1 MAAQTLRREAYEGAR
16 IAPGK
21 SDHTEVVVAGLS
33 PVGASASFSELLQ
46 QSTLTSRLNSSNI
59 ALGYGYSGLAEVFFA
74 RTLHG
79 IVRPMST
86 YVESA
91 ALLAGPTP
99 NLALRTAERDFRS
112 QQGTLFAYDRDVQ
125 TFGNRLN
132 GFLTG
137 LAGLRTSLQTI
148 EALAADTVSNPGNAA
163 ANQAA
168 IDAIVPQLRTQIQ
181 VLRNAQAQPT
191 FHFENL
197 DPRVYDLALFAAN
210 GLRID
215 PSSFPI
221 DINITQDARR
231 AEAFNFLNNLAGLSQ
246 PLTFTITG
254 PGGTSALIDV
264 SPTGAEIVDAITG
277 VSAANTTSV
286 DFDIT
291 GALGSVT
298 ITILGNQ
305 PGEIADAIT
314 GINPALNT
322 GDAVFRIGSN
332 LQAASG
338 ATEVTVFGGTRAQ
351 ILGALSA
358 ITPSGNTGGVTFEL
372 SGALTTVLGLSAE
385 TITISGGTRAD
396 LVDGVT
402 VSPTLNTGDA
412 TISISGIDGTA
423 NVTILGGTQASA
435 AGVLNT
441 FLQVGNTGDR
451 TYDITGALGTASVRI
466 DGGSGPETGAI
477 ITDPNGD
484 GTFVITGNTDFTLQ
498 LAGSGSAPANGTK
511 TLNFSAGTY
520 TQAQLIAILQ
530 ADIDS
535 GSAPLKNRVIA
546 VAIGTTGI
554 GFTTVAADT
563 GPGVS
568 LTYSQGS
575 DPDGVLIDAAGPF
588 VGTNGDD
595 ATAAAA
601 RVNAVSGTTGVY
613 AVVNGTVVD
622 FFSGTS
628 AANRFYGSGATIVVS
643 NIAGGNAGV
652 VNATNTAGTNGD
664 SAATAI
670 GKINAVQ
677 ATTGVLAFAG
687 SGANDISLSSTRPGS
702 IDVLGSNAE
711 VTVADVSGG
720 TAAATTNSSAFGTDG
735 DSQATIINT
744 INAVSANTGVEAF
757 ADGANI
763 GLRSGVFGVTGL
775 YGSDADIVIANVTG
789 GNAVTVA
796 AASASGTDGD
806 TVTDVI
812 NAIAAAS
819 GGTGVTGSAG
829 SAGAVTLTGST
840 GGSTEFITIQSM
852 SAPALVSGIGIQ
864 SPSATDFGEDPEDRD
879 DILVK
884 INAQSGTTGVQAIA
898 GSNAN
903 AITLQSTMAG
913 GGATVTISNIV
924 DPLPAAEVE
933 FSPTLTDTGFTPT
946 QAAVVNLI
954 NAAANSIGVE
964 AYADADVSLRTFLYG
979 SDAEFTINPVADPAG
994 ILGGGVSRTG
1004 TDAAGTISVDGST
1017 PVPITATVNRFDFLI
1032 NGVQGS
1038 FSVPADSI
1046 FDPASI
1052 DVMETTSQYIGLTN
1066 ELGNDLS
1073 RFNFNTLN
1081 QGFLGTLLDD
1091 DLNLQTRGTNGN
1103 PGISIPLG
1111 GVRSIDLTAPTGAQ
1125 AAVLMASQALDQLEA
1140 DETLAQNLLNRLL
1153 GPISDGNAFRDTSFS
1168 LNREDLIDLETAIN
1182 SYAQLR
1188 AAATNDLASG
1198 LLAQIAGLYNT
1209 SALPMLTGI

>member
-1 MAAQTLRREAYEGAR
+1 M
-16 IAPGK
+16 
-21 SDHTEVVVAGLS
+21 SGLS
-33 PVGASASFSELLQ
+33 PIGASSTFSTLLQ
-46 QSTLTSRLNSSNI
+46 QNTLTQRLGASNI
-59 ALGYGYSGLAEVFFA
+59 AIGANYAGLAEVFFA
-74 RTLHG
+74 RTLFG
-79 IVRPMST
+79 SVGPAQR
-86 YVESA
+86 YAQASA
-91 ALLAGPTP
+91 ALAGPPPVVALSSAQRDLKAQQQQLAGY
-99 NLALRTAERDFRS
+99 TA
-112 QQGTLFAYDRDVQ
+112 GIQ
-125 TFGNRLN
+125 TFSDRLDT
-132 GFLTG
+132 FLTG
-137 LAGLRTSLQTI
+137 LDGLRTTLQSIQALVANTI
-148 EALAADTVSNPGNAA
+148 AVPGNVAI
-163 ANQAA
+163 NQAA
-168 IDAIVPQLRTQIQ
+168 IDVLVPQLQTQIQ
-181 VLRNAQAQPT
+181 SLRSTQAQPT

-197 DPRVYDLALFAAN
+197 DARVYDLALFAAN

-221 DINITQDARR
+221 DINVTQDARR
-231 AEAFNFLNNLAGLSQ
+231 AEAINFLNDLAGLSQ

-254 PGGTSALIDV
+254 PGGTSAIIDV

-277 VSAANTTSV
+277 VSSANTQSV

-291 GALGSVT
+291 GALGTVT
-298 ITILGNQ
+298 ITILGEA
-305 PGEIADAIT
+305 PGEIADAIS
-314 GINPALNT
+314 GINPTLNT
-322 GDAVFRIGSN
+322 GNAVFRIGSN

-338 ATEVTVFGGTRAQ
+338 ATQVTVFGGTQAQ
-351 ILGALSA
+351 ILGALTA
-358 ITPSGNTGGVTFEL
+358 ITPSGNTGGVTFDL
-372 SGALTTVLGLSAE
+372 AGALTTVLGLSPE

-402 VSPTLNTGDA
+402 VAPTFNTGDA
-412 TISISGIDGTA
+412 TIAITGTDGTA
-423 NVTILGGTQASA
+423 NVTILGGTQATS

-477 ITDPNGD
+477 ITDPNAD
-484 GTFVITGNTDFTLQ
+484 GSFVITGNTAFTLQ

-530 ADIDS
+530 ADIDAAP
-535 GSAPLKNRVIA
+535 APLRNRVVA
-546 VAIGTTGI
+546 VAVGANGI
-554 GFTTVAADT
+554 GFTTIAADT

-568 LTYSQGS
+568 LTYSQGT
-575 DPDGVLIDAAGPF
+575 DPDGVLVNAAGPF

-613 AVVNGTVVD
+613 AVVNGGVVD
-622 FFSGTS
+622 FYSGTS
-628 AANRFYGSGATIVVS
+628 AANRFYGSGATIVVN

-652 VNATNTAGTNGD
+652 VNTVSVAGTNGD

-670 GKINAVQ
+670 TKINAVQ

-687 SGANDISLSSTRPGS
+687 SGANTVSLSSTRPGS
-702 IDVLGSNAE
+702 IDLLGSNAE

-720 TAAATTNSSAFGTDG
+720 TAASTSNSSAFGTDG
-735 DSQATIINT
+735 DDQTTIINT

-763 GLRSGVFGVTGL
+763 GLRSAVFGVTGL
-775 YGSDADIVIANVTG
+775 YGSDADIIITNVTG

-796 AASASGTDGD
+796 PASANGTDGD
-806 TVTDVI
+806 TVADVI
-812 NAIAAAS
+812 LAIAAAT
-819 GGTGVTGSAG
+819 GGTGVVGSAG

-840 GGSTEFITIQSM
+840 GGSTEFIEIQSIV
-852 SAPALVSGIGIQ
+852 APTIVSGIGTVA
-864 SPSATDFGEDPEDRD
+864 SSATDFGEDPEDRD
-879 DILVK
+879 DILNK
-884 INAQSGTTGVQAIA
+884 INAQSATTGVQAIA

-903 AITLQSTMAG
+903 AITLQSTMQG

-924 DPLPAAEVE
+924 DPLPGSETE
-933 FSPTLTDTGFTPT
+933 FSATLTDVGFTPT
-946 QAAVVNLI
+946 QAVVTALI
-954 NAAANSIGVE
+954 NAAANSVGVE

-979 SDAEFTINPVADPAG
+979 GDATFTINPVVDPAG
-994 ILGGGVSRTG
+994 ILGGGITRTG
-1004 TDAAGTISVDGST
+1004 TDAAGTISIDGST

-1038 FSVPADSI
+1038 FSVPADTI

-1052 DVMETTSQYIGLTN
+1052 DVMPDTSQYLGLTN
-1066 ELGNDLS
+1066 ELGADLS

-1103 PGISIPLG
+1103 PGVDIPLG
-1111 GVRSIDLTAPTGAQ
+1111 GVRSIDLTASTGPQ
-1125 AAVLMASQALDQLEA
+1125 AAILMVTHALNQLDDDRALAQSLQDNLLEA
-1140 DETLAQNLLNRLL
+1140 IITGGADRDTVSTTQRENLLTLQEAL
-1153 GPISDGNAFRDTSFS
+1153 TSY
-1168 LNREDLIDLETAIN
+1168 D
-1182 SYAQLR
+1182 QLR
-1188 AAATNDLASG
+1188 AEAQVDLAST
-1198 LLAQIAGLYNT
+1198 LLAQISGLYST
-1209 SALPMLTGI
+1209 AAYPMLQGT